1 MRVLGVGIATLD
13 LVNEVDR
20 YPAEDAEIRARAQRV
35 GRGGNC
41 TNTLAVLAQLGHACS
56 WAGTL
61 GDDAAADR
69 VMRDLAGQAV
79 DARWVERRAGEH
91 TPTSCITLSL
101 STGSRTIVHFR
112 ELAEFRAE
120 AFARIPLEDF
130 DWVHFEGRAV
140 PELAR
145 MLDRLD
151 AAGGPPC
158 SLEVEKPR
166 EGIEDLF
173 GRVDLLLF
181 GRAYAESHG
190 HVEAASLLRDA
201 APATVDAVC
210 AWGDRGAWG
219 RAADG
224 EIYHAPAWRPE
235 RVVDTLG
242 AGDVFNAAAI
252 DARLRGAAMPA
263 VLEAA
268 CRLAGV
274 KCGRRGLDQLR
285 DVTTP

>member
-1 MRVLGVGIATLD
+1 MRVLGVGVATLD
-13 LVNEVDR
+13 LVNEVDA
-20 YPAEDAEIRARAQRV
+20 YPAEDAEVRARAQRA

-41 TNTLAVLAQLGHACS
+41 ANTLVVLSQLGHACS

-69 VMRDLAGQAV
+69 VAADLAGQGV
-79 DARWVERRAGEH
+79 DAGWAKRHAGEG
-91 TPTSCITLSL
+91 TPTSCITLSR

-112 ELAEFRAE
+112 ALAEFRAE
-120 AFARIPLEDF
+120 DFARIPLDAF
-130 DWVHFEGRAV
+130 DWLHFEGRAV
-140 PELAR
+140 PDLAR

-151 AAGGPPC
+151 EVGGPPC

-166 EGIEDLF
+166 EGIEALL

-190 HVEAASLLRDA
+190 HTEAATLLRDA
-201 APATVDAVC
+201 VPAAVDAVC
-210 AWGDRGAWG
+210 AWGEAGAWG
-219 RAADG
+219 RSADG
-224 EIYHAPAWRPE
+224 AIYHAPAWRPE

-252 DARLRGAAMPA
+252 DARLRGAAMPEL
-263 VLEAA
+263 LEAA

-274 KCGRRGLDQLR
+274 KCGRRGLDHLLA
-285 DVTTP
+285 